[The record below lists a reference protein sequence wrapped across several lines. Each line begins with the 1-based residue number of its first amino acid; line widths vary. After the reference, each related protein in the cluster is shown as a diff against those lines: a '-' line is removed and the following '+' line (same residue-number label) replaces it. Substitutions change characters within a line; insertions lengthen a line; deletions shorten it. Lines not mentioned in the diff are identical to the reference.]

1 MLKNE
6 ICQTQFLDATTGR
19 IDKVIDK
26 VGTKWGVTFSG
37 LIFMWIVFRGFHE
50 F

>member
-6 ICQTQFLDATTGR
+6 ICQTQFFDATIGR

-26 VGTKWGVTFSG
+26 VGTK
-37 LIFMWIVFRGFHE
+37 
-50 F
+50 